1 MWIKEQSDR
10 HLPEL
15 DTSNV
20 GLIIERMNFEQIE
33 IQTETGTRTEWQCDT
48 RHIAIDEFYREK
60 QDANEIMTGQIL
72 DALAMAMGVTF

>member
-10 HLPEL
+10 QLPEL
-15 DTSNV
+15 DTTNV
-20 GLIIERMNFEQIE
+20 GLIIERKNFEQIE

-60 QDANEIMTGQIL
+60 QDESEVDITVIQDAILEILM
-72 DALAMAMGVTF
+72 F